1 MEETTR
7 DQPTAPR
14 PAESTITEQLSRI
27 EAKLDSIIDQQ
38 QVKDF
43 YSTSDVARIMERSEF
58 TVRQWCR
65 LQRVHAQKRP
75 CGRGRSQEW
84 MITHQ
89 ELQRIQ
95 SEGLLPLQ
103 NNFSHDD
110 FD

>member
-1 MEETTR
+1 MR
-7 DQPTAPR
+7 DDDSPSLNR
-14 PAESTITEQLSRI
+14 PSDRAIAEQLSRI
-27 EAKLDSIIDQQ
+27 EAKRDSIIKQQ
-38 QVKDF
+38 QIKEF
-43 YSTSDVARIMERSEF
+43 YSTSDVAQIMGRSEF

-84 MITHQ
+84 MISHQ

-103 NNFSHDD
+103 NHFSYDD